1 MILPNGFIFYL
12 GGLMHKLIIR
22 WRHRVF
28 KRGGAGEGSRSPD
41 SLLLGCA
48 GEGRVLIRLQW
59 CCALSTSTRL
69 LLQAGHLQGHCTLI
83 LYRDRNHHRPCDG
96 LRIYQRLIRN
106 SAYQVLSERF
116 ILCSLWSASQNEN
129 ISTACSPSEEML
141 AEIQPPHHFS
151 ERSSRPRHC

>member
-1 MILPNGFIFYL
+1 MMLCSEYI
-12 GGLMHKLIIR
+12 HTS
-22 WRHRVF
+22 
-28 KRGGAGEGSRSPD
+28 ATS
-41 SLLLGCA
+41 
-48 GEGRVLIRLQW
+48 GR
-59 CCALSTSTRL
+59 
-69 LLQAGHLQGHCTLI
+69 HLQGHCTLI

-116 ILCSLWSASQNEN
+116 ILCCLWSASQNEN

-151 ERSSRPRHC
+151 ERSSRPRHCQGRKTPRVEEPAMTRTVAHSRAENEAC